1 MTRDLGSYLT
11 ENGLYIRHQQF
22 FYLHTVE
29 AANLGAVGADGGV
42 RQTLSANVAAQE
54 IRNALERL
62 KGERER
68 GMFLN

>member
-1 MTRDLGSYLT
+1 MTRDPCSYLT

-42 RQTLSANVAAQE
+42 SQTLSANVATQE
-54 IRNALERL
+54 I
-62 KGERER
+62 
-68 GMFLN
+68 